1 MATRAEVVRF
11 LKGQR
16 SIHLYK
22 NLQIAL
28 ADVLS
33 AVPDKTY
40 RYLTKNLII
49 IALHKTALG
58 QAMFFPN
65 PKGEIKL
72 IEFHYRKELPLEV
85 LQYVAAHELGHLMYG
100 QLMPKKGHTWPNL
113 EGWADDWAKKWGF
126 PKTKKIKRALEK
138 LR

>member
-1 MATRAEVVRF
+1 VATRAEVVKF

-33 AVPDKTY
+33 AMPDKNY
-40 RYLTKNLII
+40 RYLTENLII

-85 LQYVAAHELGHLMYG
+85 LRYVAAHELGHLMYG
-100 QLMPKKGHTWPNL
+100 QLMPKKGHTWDNL
-113 EGWADDWAKKWGF
+113 EGWADEWAKEWGF
-126 PKTKKIKRALEK
+126 SKTKKIKTK
-138 LR
+138 LARLR

>member
-33 AVPDKTY
+33 AMSDKNY

-72 IEFHYRKELPLEV
+72 IEFHYRKELPLDS
-85 LQYVAAHELGHLMYG
+85 LSYVVAHELGHLMYG
-100 QLMPKKGHTWPNL
+100 QLMPKKGYTWGNL
-113 EGWADDWAKKWGF
+113 EGWADERAKEWGF
-126 PKTKKIKRALEK
+126 PKTKEIKRK
-138 LR
+138 LDRLR